1 MLETLF
7 GKEEYK
13 MEFQEELIQ
22 ILNGYDPTWS
32 QDPLDGDEVETLI
45 NHLRSRLNLLNGNIT
60 KEEYE
65 TLEG

>member
-1 MLETLF
+1 
-7 GKEEYK
+7 